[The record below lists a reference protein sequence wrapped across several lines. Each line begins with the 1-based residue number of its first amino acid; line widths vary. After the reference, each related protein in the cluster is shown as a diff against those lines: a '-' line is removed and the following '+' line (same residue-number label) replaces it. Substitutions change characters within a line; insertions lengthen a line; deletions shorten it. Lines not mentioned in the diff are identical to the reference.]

1 MDAAT
6 IGILGGMM
14 TVNMMV
20 LIYLD
25 RARRADM
32 KAGFAEVNQR
42 FNEVGGRFDR
52 QDERFDKR
60 LDQQDERFDKR
71 LDQQEARF
79 DKRFDRQEA
88 RFDKRF
94 DRVDGRLL
102 HLIGLVV
109 ELARGVGEITGRVA
123 VPAPV
128 DVGSA
133 AD

>member
-1 MDAAT
+1 
-6 IGILGGMM
+6 M

-42 FNEVGGRFDR
+42 FNEVDARFDR
-52 QDERFDKR
+52 QDE
-60 LDQQDERFDKR
+60 
-71 LDQQEARF
+71 RF

-123 VPAPV
+123 VSTPV
-128 DVGSA
+128 EVGSA